1 MTFNVAADAYD
12 RFMGKYSRLLAPQM
26 ADLAGVSA
34 GQRALDVGC
43 GPGALTSELVTRL
56 GAEAVAAVDP
66 SESFVEA
73 ARARHP
79 GVTVERASADSMP
92 FETGA
97 FDVTLAQLVVHFMPD
112 PVAGIGEMRRVTRPG
127 GAVAA
132 CVWDFGANIGPHG
145 PFWTAAH
152 ELDAGVPDEASRPG
166 ARQGH
171 LVELF
176 ETAGLDDVTEAA
188 LWVSLEHESFEAWWE
203 PYEEGVGPAGKYVS
217 TLDPPRRAALRERCR
232 ELLPPAPFTITAR
245 AWAARGTAPE
255 DH

>member
-26 ADLAGVSA
+26 ADLAQVSL

-43 GPGALTSELVTRL
+43 GPGALTSELVARL
-56 GAEAVAAVDP
+56 GPEAVAAVDP
-66 SESFVEA
+66 SESFVDA
-73 ARARHP
+73 ARTRHP
-79 GVTVERASADSMP
+79 GVIVERAYADAMP
-92 FETGA
+92 FESGA
-97 FDVTLAQLVVHFMPD
+97 FDVTLAQLVVHFMPE
-112 PVAGIGEMRRVTRPG
+112 PVAGVGEMRRVTRPE

-132 CVWDFGANIGPHG
+132 CVWDFGAKKGPHG

-152 ELDAGVPDEASRPG
+152 ELDADVPDEAGLPG

-176 ETAGLDDVTEAA
+176 EAAGLHEVTEAA

-217 TLDPPRRAALRERCR
+217 SLDPPRRAALRERCR